1 MNKKISNLVRKGAG
15 NDNAL
20 LEKLKQ
26 EEEYFKNSEYFKVLT
41 NHLKLKLA
49 DIQNHEDLET
59 PESAFKCGWSLA
71 NYRGRKQEI
80 KSILSLLN

>member
-59 PESAFKCGWSLA
+59 PESAFQCGWSLA